1 MINVI
6 ETADGWV
13 ATCSEC
19 AWSMTQ
25 QRHVPTKH
33 RCKVT
38 GEIATYVPPGW
49 FERPKER
56 PPLAEP
62 SLLAKAVNFSK
73 AAAKHVAA
81 GRPIATDEQV
91 AERWAICQAC
101 EIFKPKSEGQ
111 GVCTHKSC
119 GCALKAV
126 GLTGKNK
133 LRWADSVCPLEK
145 WQPLPPAPP
154 AE

>member
-1 MINVI
+1 MINVV

-13 ATCSEC
+13 ATCDQCS
-19 AWSMTQ
+19 WSMTQ

-49 FERPKER
+49 FERPK
-56 PPLAEP
+56 PAVLAEP
-62 SLLAKAVNFSK
+62 SLLAKAVNFGK

-81 GRPIATDEQV
+81 GRPLATDETV
-91 AERWAICQAC
+91 AERFAICQSC
-101 EIFKPKSEGQ
+101 EIFKPKSVGE

-119 GCALKAV
+119 GCNLKTV
-126 GLTGKNK
+126 GLTGRNK
-133 LRWADSVCPLEK
+133 LRWADQACPLAK
-145 WQPLPPAPP
+145 WKALPPAPP